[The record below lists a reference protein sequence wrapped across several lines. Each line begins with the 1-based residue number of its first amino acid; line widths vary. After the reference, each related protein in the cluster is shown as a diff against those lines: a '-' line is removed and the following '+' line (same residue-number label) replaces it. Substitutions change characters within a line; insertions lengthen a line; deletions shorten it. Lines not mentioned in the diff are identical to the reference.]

1 MPVKYEHPQVS
12 QDKFGSEGRE
22 KITHPAYAQIGASH
36 VSGGISLY
44 GSEFK
49 HQNYVVLRIARSEMN
64 RSLSNDWPF
73 EREELI
79 EVAMSESQ
87 WAQMVS
93 SMNRGSG
100 TQCTIQRIG
109 TEAVPQ
115 IPHPE
120 RKLDQFKREASEAD
134 KQSLEWIDELIA
146 DIEASKLSQKQKDD
160 FTHRLGIIRGRT
172 MSSLSFVLAQFGE
185 HMENTVNKAKT
196 EISAFANAM
205 LVKTGLSKLPDSEQ
219 AKKMLGYEE
228 RDDQ

>member
-1 MPVKYEHPQVS
+1 MPVAYEQPQVS
-12 QDKFGSEGRE
+12 KDKFGSDDRE

-36 VSGGISLY
+36 VTGGISLY

-49 HQNYVVLRIARSEMN
+49 HQNYVVVRIARSELT

-73 EREELI
+73 EREEII

-87 WAQMVS
+87 WAQFVS

-100 TQCTIQRIG
+100 TQCTIQHLG
-109 TEAVPQ
+109 GKSVPQ

-134 KQSLEWIDELIA
+134 RESLKWIDELIT

-160 FTHRLGIIRGRT
+160 FTKRLGIIRGRT
-172 MSSLSFVLAQFGE
+172 MSSLSFVLTQFGE

-196 EISAFANAM
+196 EITAFANAV
-205 LVKTGLSKLPDSEQ
+205 LFATGISKLPNSEQ
-219 AKKMLGYEE
+219 AKKMLGYEDRE
-228 RDDQ
+228 DQ